1 MNSDLPWGRRALDH
15 IQSILA
21 LAPGG
26 RGSATAAEGRVAD
39 YVRGTLSGLGI
50 AEPRTQPF
58 RGLRSIWL
66 FLATAYGFALIGH
79 AGFWVLRRP
88 LGALLA
94 LGVSI
99 LAFTFG
105 GFLMWQKMTFRDYPL
120 RSSLPH
126 GPSQNVIAVLPAVGE
141 VRRKVVLTAHLDS
154 HRAVWLFATDPLLWF
169 YFATSLLGLYGLI
182 FTPLL
187 YTLSVLIH
195 LPFLAWIG
203 LIPLVSHFIGWFTGV
218 TADLGPYSPGANDNA
233 SAVGT
238 VLALAERL
246 HQSPLEHT
254 EVWLVFTGCEET
266 GCDGMMAFLKDHGN
280 LLKGTLFIN
289 LEQVG
294 IGGRMVYLR
303 SEGVLRPRRI
313 SPWVEQL
320 IADVAPELETPVQPL
335 HAAGLGAFTE
345 TGVAWEYGFD
355 GVCFMALRK
364 NTPWPPEWHRLTD
377 RPDRLQPEAL
387 ERVHHLVWTLLHRI
401 DRLPAPLNPDK

>member
-1 MNSDLPWGRRALDH
+1 MNLDLPWGRRALEY

-26 RGSATAAEGRVAD
+26 RGSATTAEERAAD
-39 YVRGTLSGLGI
+39 YVRGQLAGLGI
-50 AEPRTQPF
+50 ADPRTQPF

-88 LGALLA
+88 LGELPA

-99 LAFTFG
+99 LAFAFG
-105 GFLMWQKMTFRDYPL
+105 GFLMWQKTTFHDYPL
-120 RSSLPH
+120 RSKLPH
-126 GPSQNVIAVLPAVGE
+126 GPSQNVIAVLPAAGE
-141 VRRKVVLTAHLDS
+141 VRRKVVLNAHLDS
-154 HRAVWLFATDPLLWF
+154 HRAVWLFATDPMLWF
-169 YFATSLLGLYGLI
+169 YFAAAPLGPYGFILS
-182 FTPLL
+182 PLL
-187 YTLSVLIH
+187 YTLSALTR

-203 LIPLVSHFIGWFTGV
+203 LIPLVSHFVGWFTGV

-233 SAVGT
+233 SSMGT
-238 VLALAERL
+238 ILTLAERL

-266 GCDGMMAFLKDHGN
+266 GCDGMLAFLKEHGN
-280 LLKGTLFIN
+280 ALKGALFIN

-294 IGGRMVYLR
+294 IGERLVYLR

-313 SPWVEQL
+313 RPRVEQL
-320 IADVAPELETPVQPL
+320 IADVASELGAPVQPL

-345 TGVAWEYGFD
+345 TGVVWEYGYN
-355 GVCFMALRK
+355 GVCFMALRTK
-364 NTPWPPEWHRLTD
+364 TRWPPEWHRLSD
-377 RPDRLQPEAL
+377 RPDRLQTEAL
-387 ERVHHLVWTLLHRI
+387 ERAHHLVWTLLHRI
-401 DRLPAPLNPDK
+401 DQPSASLNPDP